1 MRNEKI
7 DLLRFIG
14 LSMIILAHSEPN
26 QLIFQLRN
34 FDVPLIVLLSGASFG
49 LSFRSEPYI
58 QYVWKRI
65 KRLLFPTWI
74 FLTIYF
80 ICIKL
85 NPSLL
90 DIDINNFDVLFSTYF
105 LINGSFY
112 TWIIRV
118 FLLVALIAPFIY
130 QWHLN
135 IKKDNYY
142 LTFLF
147 LILLGYELIKIF
159 TSIYLTGDVGKIIN
173 FYVVPYLFYIIPYS
187 VIFALGLRIN
197 SMKSKSNYIVL
208 AFSFIVFCGL
218 LLFFG
223 IKEHTFIPTQTYKY
237 PPSIYYFSYAV
248 FISMILWISSHRI
261 WTYISQYLL
270 LKQFILFFARNT
282 LWIYLWHIPIIGIF
296 GSHMLKNLHLHF
308 LIKYFSIYVIAVT
321 ITFIQVWFIQSF
333 VLPKINNIQMQKN
346 IKTIFTG

>member
-1 MRNEKI
+1 
-7 DLLRFIG
+7 
-14 LSMIILAHSEPN
+14 MIILAHSEPN
-26 QLIFQLRN
+26 KLVFQLRN
-34 FDVPLIVLLSGASFG
+34 FDVPLMVLLSGMSFG
-49 LSFRSEPYI
+49 LSFKSESYI
-58 QYVWKRI
+58 QYVWKQI

-85 NPSLL
+85 NPSLS
-90 DIDINNFDVLFSTYF
+90 DIDINNFKTIFSTYF
-105 LINGSFY
+105 LINDGFY

-142 LTFLF
+142 LAILF
-147 LILLGYELIKIF
+147 LTLLGYELVKFF
-159 TSIYLTGDVGKIIN
+159 TSIYLIGNAGKIIN
-173 FYVVPYLFYIIPYS
+173 LYVIPYLFYIIPYS
-187 VIFALGLRIN
+187 VIFALGLRLN
-197 SMKSKSNYIVL
+197 SMKSKINYIVL
-208 AFSFIVFCGL
+208 AFSFIVFCEF

-248 FISMILWISSHRI
+248 FISIILWISSHRI

-270 LKQFILFFARNT
+270 LKRFILFFARNT

-296 GSHMLKNLHLHF
+296 ESHVLKDLHLHF
-308 LIKYFSIYVIAVT
+308 LIKYFSIYIIAVT
-321 ITFIQVWFIQSF
+321 ITFIQVWFVQSF
-333 VLPKINNIQMQKN
+333 VLPKINNIHIKKN